1 MVLTQVLLQK
11 HLAGASTLVSL
22 HLYATVAFCALL
34 PVAALLEPAG
44 VGALLSSPTS
54 AALAAGSSAVAFVLN
69 IAAMRLV
76 AITSGLTLTVAG
88 QLKDA

>member
-1 MVLTQVLLQK
+1 MSSQVLLQK

-22 HLYATVAFCALL
+22 HLYATVAFFALL
-34 PVAALLEPAG
+34 PVACVLEWDG
-44 VGALLSSPTS
+44 IV
-54 AALAAGSSAVAFVLN
+54 ALATSPSTAGLAAASSAVAFALN
-69 IAAMRLV
+69 IASMRLV